1 VNVWQ
6 RLTTFLGEV
15 RTEMRKT
22 TWPSRREVQG
32 TTLVVIV
39 TSFVFAVFLWLVD
52 LVLQQVVTRFAGLPR
67 A

>member
-1 VNVWQ
+1 MNVWQ
-6 RLTTFLGEV
+6 RMTTFLGEV

-22 TWPSRREVQG
+22 TWPARKEVQG
-32 TTLVVIV
+32 TTVVVIV

-52 LVLQQVVTRFAGLPR
+52 LVLQQVITRIAGPG

>member
-1 VNVWQ
+1 MNVWQ
-6 RLTTFLGEV
+6 RMTTFLGEV

-22 TWPSRREVQG
+22 TWPARKEVQG

-52 LVLQQVVTRFAGLPR
+52 LVLQQVITRIAGLPG